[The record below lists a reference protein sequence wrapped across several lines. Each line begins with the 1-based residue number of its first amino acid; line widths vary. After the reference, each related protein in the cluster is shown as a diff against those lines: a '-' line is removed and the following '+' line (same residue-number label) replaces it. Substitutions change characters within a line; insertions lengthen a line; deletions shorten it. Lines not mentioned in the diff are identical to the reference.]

1 MIWTEKR
8 NFICHCPFDDLGYC
22 NGETSMDRVLTMND
36 SVTIRE
42 LREDYLQQKL
52 LRQVTAKSKVP
63 SYVVF
68 VLAVLASLLAYQML

>member
-1 MIWTEKR
+1 
-8 NFICHCPFDDLGYC
+8 
-22 NGETSMDRVLTMND
+22 MDRVLTMND

-63 SYVVF
+63 SYVVY